1 MRVATCGDRSSIGR
15 ASDCGSE
22 GCGIIARR
30 SHWFRGQT
38 AEPPACHA
46 GDSRVSTGRDRHSWD
61 ASIGVMRRTLN
72 PTALGSTPRRPTILS
87 RTSRTPPLFIH
98 HDARLVR
105 EAPSP
110 EVLMLSRK
118 HSP

>member
-1 MRVATCGDRSSIGR
+1 
-15 ASDCGSE
+15 
-22 GCGIIARR
+22 
-30 SHWFRGQT
+30 
-38 AEPPACHA
+38 
-46 GDSRVSTGRDRHSWD
+46 
-61 ASIGVMRRTLN
+61 
-72 PTALGSTPRRPTILS
+72 
-87 RTSRTPPLFIH
+87 LFIH